1 MHNLILGCDID
12 NAANFCTY
20 ENQRHIWPGARISGV
35 LPSTEVRRGDAHHQG
50 NSAHLQQQIVRH
62 RS

>member
-20 ENQRHIWPGARISGV
+20 ENQRHI
-35 LPSTEVRRGDAHHQG
+35 
-50 NSAHLQQQIVRH
+50 
-62 RS
+62 